1 MILTYKIRH
10 NKDFATE
17 LKKAVAVAR
26 YALYFKSRS
35 SKDVKHIGL
44 KSAISNQ
51 ILKKYS
57 SNKRLKH
64 IGSVK
69 LTVPGQS
76 IKVDHENKTVSIPCL
91 KLVLSYPMEFV
102 KANQAEVDKEYVYL
116 SVTVSEANP
125 IKTNK
130 YIGVDRNTTGHIAVL
145 ANLETGKTWKL
156 GKKGQHI
163 HKKYM
168 SIRKSLQSHSKFKK
182 LKQVKDRESRV
193 ERDLNHKISHKIIE
207 VALANHCGIKLE
219 YLKGI
224 RNNKEH
230 SKSFN
235 YSLNSWSFYQL
246 QQFIEY
252 KAKLQGVGV
261 VYVKPA
267 YTSKTCSRCGNLGN
281 RNGKSFKCSC
291 GNVEDAD
298 VNAAFNIARS
308 QGIPQ
313 SIIDRD
319 MMEGSTDTPKA
330 AMMRMPLTVEPHK
343 L

>member
-1 MILTYKIRH
+1 MILIYKIRH
-10 NKDFATE
+10 NKDFTSE

-57 SNKRLKH
+57 SNKRLKR

-69 LTVPGQS
+69 LTVPGQG
-76 IKVDHENKTVSIPCL
+76 IKVDHENKIVSVPCL
-91 KLVLSYPMEFV
+91 KLVLNYPMEFV
-102 KANQAEVDKEYVYL
+102 KANHAEVDKEYVYL
-116 SVTVSEANP
+116 SVTVHEVKL
-125 IKTNK
+125 IKTDK
-130 YIGVDRNTTGHIAVL
+130 CIGVDRNTTGHIAVA
-145 ANLETGKTWKL
+145 ANPETGKIWKL
-156 GKKGQHI
+156 GKSGQHV

-168 SIRKSLQSHSKFKK
+168 SIRKTLQSHGKYKK
-182 LKQVKDRESRV
+182 LKQIKNRESRV
-193 ERDLNHKISHKIIE
+193 ERDLNHKISRKIVE
-207 VALANHCGIKLE
+207 VALANNCGIKLE

-224 RNNKEH
+224 RNNKKH

-246 QQFIEY
+246 QMFIEY
-252 KAKLQGVGV
+252 KAKLQGVSV
-261 VYVKPA
+261 VYVEPA
-267 YTSKTCSRCGNLGN
+267 YTSKTCSRCGNIGN

-298 VNAAFNIARS
+298 VNAAFNIALR

-330 AMMRMPLTVEPHK
+330 AIMRMPSTVEPHK